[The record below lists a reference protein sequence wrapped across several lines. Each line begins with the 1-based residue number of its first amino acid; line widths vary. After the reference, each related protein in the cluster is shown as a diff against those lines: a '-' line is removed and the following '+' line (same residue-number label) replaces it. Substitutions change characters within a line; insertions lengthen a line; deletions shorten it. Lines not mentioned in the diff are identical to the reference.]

1 MNIKIFKETLDE
13 LQDRLCNILGVEKL
27 EIIRKEI
34 KEDAILDFTNNQI
47 IISNKFI
54 DDIVE
59 SKKALIHEMR
69 HQYQLYCIALDI
81 KEERMRKM
89 WAFELKYDE
98 PIFKSEY
105 RNLLFIEIDAYAFTK
120 IYMKK
125 EYDFNVKYS
134 NKYEKIIKDY
144 LKNDLKY

>member
-34 KEDAILDFTNNQI
+34 KEDAILDLINNQI
-47 IISNKFI
+47 IISNKYI

-81 KEERMRKM
+81 KEEK
-89 WAFELKYDE
+89 
-98 PIFKSEY
+98 
-105 RNLLFIEIDAYAFTK
+105 
-120 IYMKK
+120 
-125 EYDFNVKYS
+125 
-134 NKYEKIIKDY
+134 
-144 LKNDLKY
+144 

>member
-34 KEDAILDFTNNQI
+34 KEDAILDLINNQI
-47 IISNKFI
+47 IISNKYI

-120 IYMKK
+120 IYMKMILMLNIVINMK
-125 EYDFNVKYS
+125 K
-134 NKYEKIIKDY
+134 
-144 LKNDLKY
+144 

>member
-1 MNIKIFKETLDE
+1 MNIKIFRETVEE
-13 LQDRLCNILGVEKL
+13 LQDKLCEILGVDKL
-27 EIIRKEI
+27 KIIRKEI
-34 KEDAILDFTNNQI
+34 KEDAILDLINNQI
-47 IISNKFI
+47 IISSKYNDSI
-54 DDIVE
+54 IE

-105 RNLLFIEIDAYAFTK
+105 RNLLFTEIDAYAFTK
-120 IYMKK
+120 IYMKR
-125 EYDFNVKYS
+125 EYDFNIKYS
-134 NKYEKIIKDY
+134 NKYEKIVKDY
-144 LKNDLKY
+144 LKTDLKY